1 MRVPVLL
8 PYIEF
13 FGAPAFVS
21 FETALACGFNG
32 VEVHLQPRVIKK
44 VPQYRALAAK
54 LGLTLH
60 FHQPWNVDDN
70 PTYLFMRVLQ
80 TFGQLPRS
88 GYRFDDHFAGV
99 TEPIVAYPD
108 RAEECAGRD
117 NCWLQTCPTYR
128 RDGLPRVAFV
138 EFLDIVRRDHLSVVF
153 DTQHYL
159 EYRLGLTGVEGL
171 PTDRYRL
178 GELLAE
184 GWGLLGKHVREIHL
198 VDFDPRRG
206 HTRGRNV
213 FPGEGV
219 LPLHGFCEMV
229 VASGWSGSVVPEVS
243 PLALWPRKR
252 VRLAELF
259 RIARWLFD

>member
-13 FGAPAFVS
+13 FGAPAFAS
-21 FETALACGFNG
+21 FETARACGFDG
-32 VEVHLQPRVIKK
+32 VEVHLQPRMIKK

-70 PTYLFMRVLQ
+70 PTYLFMRLLQ
-80 TFGQLPRS
+80 AFGQLPRS
-88 GYRFDDHFAGV
+88 GYRFDDHFADV
-99 TEPIVAYPD
+99 AEPIVAYPD

-138 EFLDIVRRDHLSVVF
+138 DFLDIVRRNHLSVVF

-159 EYRLGLTGVEGL
+159 EYRLSLTGVEGL
-171 PTDRYRL
+171 PTDRYQL
-178 GELLAE
+178 GELFAE
-184 GWGLLGKHVREIHL
+184 GWKILGKHVREIHL
-198 VDFDPRRG
+198 VDCDPCLG

-229 VASGWSGSVVPEVS
+229 VASGWSGPVVPEVS
-243 PLALWPRKR
+243 PLAIWPRKR
-252 VRLAELF
+252 ARLAELS
-259 RIARWLFD
+259 RIVRWLFD